1 MHSVAPLGPL
11 PKDDPPPAQV
21 PLLGML
27 LTESITHQAR
37 AASQSPTFKLCS
49 SPPMRTLFG
58 ALSASEPQPQRA
70 YSAKL
75 ALLLINANVESL
87 SPQPSWKLLETF
99 HLRIFSGKAVTFNL
113 CLTFLVLVF

>member
-1 MHSVAPLGPL
+1 
-11 PKDDPPPAQV
+11 
-21 PLLGML
+21 
-27 LTESITHQAR
+27 
-37 AASQSPTFKLCS
+37 
-49 SPPMRTLFG
+49 MRTLFG